1 MTKSFLTL
9 GLSLLV
15 LGYFPSQ
22 GQNNSLQTSKKPTM
36 DSSQK
41 NKSSLQRIS
50 DLGGKTKDE
59 SANWKKESKAILSEL
74 GIENIGSKLKNS
86 PKKKK
91 VEVKDEYLG
100 IKTERRIGTYG
111 SGNRATLEELNVV
124 KYVEDE
130 AVSPYSQEIWWYDP
144 AQSRVVNSPIKDS
157 KNAQICHG
165 PYRKFVHENLV
176 EEGHFF
182 MGVKDGRWENYGQE
196 FELEN
201 KQYYKKGFPA
211 ESIISYYDKEQKK
224 IKEVIPKTYGKIAGQ
239 FLSFYPNG
247 LLKEEGKLDDSV
259 KVGRWREYHEK
270 GSGGRLKKEWRYG
283 KDKFDNFTPVLVQER
298 DNQAKIIFQSTQKFD

>member
-22 GQNNSLQTSKKPTM
+22 GQNNSLQTSKKPTI

-50 DLGGKTKDE
+50 ELSGKTKEE

-86 PKKKK
+86 SKKKK
-91 VEVKDEYLG
+91 VEIKDEYLG

-111 SGNRATLEELNVV
+111 SGNRTTVEELNVV

-144 AQSRVVNSPIKDS
+144 AKSRVVNSPIKDS

>member
-22 GQNNSLQTSKKPTM
+22 GQNNSLQTSKKPTI

-86 PKKKK
+86 SKKKK
-91 VEVKDEYLG
+91 VEIKDEYLG

-111 SGNRATLEELNVV
+111 SGNRTTVEELNVV

>member
-22 GQNNSLQTSKKPTM
+22 GQNNALQTSKKPTI

-50 DLGGKTKDE
+50 ELGGKTKDE

-86 PKKKK
+86 SKKKK
-91 VEVKDEYLG
+91 VEIKDEYLG

-111 SGNRATLEELNVV
+111 SGNRTTVEELNVV

>member
-22 GQNNSLQTSKKPTM
+22 GQNNSLQTSKKPTI

-50 DLGGKTKDE
+50 ELGGKTKDE

-86 PKKKK
+86 SKKKK
-91 VEVKDEYLG
+91 VEIKDEYLG

-111 SGNRATLEELNVV
+111 SGNRTTVEELNVV

>member
-22 GQNNSLQTSKKPTM
+22 GQNNSLQTSKKPTI

-50 DLGGKTKDE
+50 ELGGKTKDE

-86 PKKKK
+86 SKKKK
-91 VEVKDEYLG
+91 VEIKDEYLG

-111 SGNRATLEELNVV
+111 SGNRTTVEELNVV

-211 ESIISYYDKEQKK
+211 ESIISYYDKEHKK

>member
-22 GQNNSLQTSKKPTM
+22 GQNNSLQTSKKPTI

-41 NKSSLQRIS
+41 NKSSIQRIS
-50 DLGGKTKDE
+50 ELGGKTKEE

-91 VEVKDEYLG
+91 VEIKDEYLG

-111 SGNRATLEELNVV
+111 SGNRTTVEELNVV

>member
-1 MTKSFLTL
+1 MIKSGYIL
-9 GLSLLV
+9 GLSFLL
-15 LGYFPSQ
+15 LGFLPSH
-22 GQNNSLQTSKKPTM
+22 GQNNALQANKKPAIDT
-36 DSSQK
+36 SQK
-41 NKSSLQRIS
+41 SKGRAQSIS
-50 DLGGKTKDE
+50 ELVGKTKDE

-74 GIENIGSKLKNS
+74 GIENIGSKSKNNS
-86 PKKKK
+86 KKKK
-91 VEVKDEYLG
+91 VEIKDEYLG
-100 IKTERRIGTYG
+100 VKTERRIGSYG
-111 SGNRATLEELNVV
+111 SGNRATVEELNVV

-130 AVSPYSQEIWWYDP
+130 ALSPYSQEIWWYDP

-176 EEGHFF
+176 EEGHFY
-182 MGVKDGRWENYGQE
+182 MGVKDGRWENYGPE

-201 KQYYKKGFPA
+201 KLYFKKGFPA
-211 ESIISYYDKEQKK
+211 ESLISYYDKEQKK
-224 IKEVIPKTYGKIAGQ
+224 IKEVIPKVYGKVVGQ

>member
-22 GQNNSLQTSKKPTM
+22 GQNNALQTSKKPTM

-50 DLGGKTKDE
+50 ELGGKTKDE

-86 PKKKK
+86 SKKKK
-91 VEVKDEYLG
+91 VEIKDEYLG

-111 SGNRATLEELNVV
+111 SGNRTTVEELNVV

>member
-1 MTKSFLTL
+1 MIKSNLFL
-9 GLSLLV
+9 GLSLLL
-15 LGYFPSQ
+15 LGYIP
-22 GQNNSLQTSKKPTM
+22 GLAQNSALQTSKKPPI
-36 DSSQK
+36 DSTK
-41 NKSSLQRIS
+41 KDKGPLQSIS
-50 DLGGKTKDE
+50 DAVGKGKDE

-74 GIENIGSKLKNS
+74 GIQNIGSKSKNS

-91 VEVKDEYLG
+91 AEIKDEYEG
-100 IKTERRIGTYG
+100 VKTERRIGTYG
-111 SGNRATLEELNVV
+111 SGNRATVEELNVV
-124 KYVEDE
+124 KYIEDE

-176 EEGHFF
+176 EEGHFY

-201 KQYYKKGFPA
+201 KQYFKKGFPA

-224 IKEVIPKTYGKIAGQ
+224 IKEVVPKVYGKIVGQ

-283 KDKFDNFTPVLVQER
+283 KDKFDTFVPVLVQER